1 MAITPHVHVG
11 DLGAAAR
18 RMDEATEHTDGGRLA
33 GAVRAEKAE
42 DRAGS
47 DPEGKVSHGL
57 RFAERFAEAVEEN
70 GGFAHGQN
78 QM

>member
-1 MAITPHVHVG
+1 
-11 DLGAAAR
+11 
-18 RMDEATEHTDGGRLA
+18 MDQPTEHADGGRLA

-47 DPEGKVSHGL
+47 DREGKIPHGF
-57 RFAERFAEAVEEN
+57 RFAERFAEAVEKN
-70 GGFAHGQN
+70 GRFAHGQN